1 MVDNAPCLFDITDT
15 PGMEEYSVLRD
26 QYIRVGQGFLLVY
39 SATSACSFESVE
51 KLYARMMRIREDK
64 PFPPLILVAT
74 RLSPRMGNKRV
85 VSSEQGLE
93 LARRFGCMYME
104 VDADLNCNVREVFFQ
119 LVRMINQWRHV
130 YGFPNSP
137 RTSKKKRRVNCML
150 Q

>member
-1 MVDNAPCLFDITDT
+1 M
-15 PGMEEYSVLRD
+15 
-26 QYIRVGQGFLLVY
+26 Y

-51 KLYARMMRIREDK
+51 KLYARMLRIREER
-64 PFPPLILVAT
+64 PFPPIILVAT

-85 VSSEQGLE
+85 VSSEQGLQ
-93 LARRFGCMYME
+93 LAAKFGCMYME

-130 YGFPNSP
+130 YGFPTTP
-137 RTSKKKRRVNCML
+137 RQGKKKRRVNCSL